1 MQWDAERLR
10 LRIEAAPAF
19 EISEA
24 FTSHCMCRFI
34 FNGNTVGKSCL
45 GLLKLFTLSFLL
57 YFKSV
62 HVFQSLDLLD
72 YQKTDKPRVCPACL

>member
-1 MQWDAERLR
+1 MQWDAVRLR

-34 FNGNTVGKSCL
+34 FNGNRELENLV
-45 GLLKLFTLSFLL
+45 
-57 YFKSV
+57 
-62 HVFQSLDLLD
+62 
-72 YQKTDKPRVCPACL
+72 